1 MATLMQ
7 KIKDIEDEMARTQK
21 NKATAHHLGLL
32 KAKLAKLRRDLLEPT
47 TKGGGGAGEGF
58 DVTKSGDARVG
69 LVGFPSVGKS
79 TLLNKLTGTFSE
91 VASYEFTTLTCIPG
105 VIVYRGAKIQLL
117 DLPGIIEGAK
127 DGKGRGRQVISTAR
141 TCNCIIIVLDAIKP
155 ITHKRLIEKELE
167 GFGIRLNK
175 EPPNLTFRK
184 KEKGGINFTS
194 TVTNTHLDLETVKA
208 ICSEYRIHNAD
219 ITLRFDATADDLIDV
234 IEGSRVYMPCIYAV
248 NKIDQ
253 ITLEELEIL
262 DKLPHYCPV
271 SAHLEWNLDGLLE
284 KIWEYLNLT
293 RIYTKP
299 KGMNPDYE
307 DPVILSSKTRTVEDF
322 LLWFGGL
329 ARNTSPKELE
339 RSICLKMRM
348 LFRSSKRCDAAG
360 TQKLCNLRI
369 MISIMGL
376 QLLRLIACTFQSIQ
390 HSFWIGAIPA
400 STKNLS
406 LPPTLCWGYR
416 NLQVKDYMPLPRC
429 YAFASLPHFSRG
441 WTMMVSDRCKSADIF
456 KDTRA
461 RESKLVVCDD
471 LQLVSSNVSRSID
484 RTASK

>member
-1 MATLMQ
+1 MATVMQ

-32 KAKLAKLRRDLLEPT
+32 KAKLAKLRRELLTPSS
-47 TKGGGGAGEGF
+47 KGGGGAGEGF

-105 VIVYRGAKIQLL
+105 VIMYRGAKIQLL

-141 TCNCIIIVLDAIKP
+141 TCNCILIVLDAIKP

-184 KEKGGINFTS
+184 KDKGGINFTS
-194 TVTNTHLDLETVKA
+194 TVTNTHLDLDTVKA

-219 ITLRFDATADDLIDV
+219 ITLRYDATADDLIDV
-234 IEGSRVYMPCIYAV
+234 IEGSRIYMPCIYVV

-262 DKLPHYCPV
+262 DKLPHYCPI
-271 SAHLEWNLDGLLE
+271 AHLEWNLDGLLD

-307 DPVILSSKTRTVEDF
+307 DPVILSSKRRTVEDF
-322 LLWFGGL
+322 CTRIHKDMLKQFKYALVWGSSVKHKPQRVGKSYNIPHHFAPRFLDL
-329 ARNTSPKELE
+329 AIHIHVGYFSWILSQDHELE
-339 RSICLKMRM
+339 
-348 LFRSSKRCDAAG
+348 DE
-360 TQKLCNLRI
+360 
-369 MISIMGL
+369 
-376 QLLRLIACTFQSIQ
+376 
-390 HSFWIGAIPA
+390 
-400 STKNLS
+400 
-406 LPPTLCWGYR
+406 
-416 NLQVKDYMPLPRC
+416 D
-429 YAFASLPHFSRG
+429 
-441 WTMMVSDRCKSADIF
+441 
-456 KDTRA
+456 
-461 RESKLVVCDD
+461 VV
-471 LQLVSSNVSRSID
+471 QIIKKV
-484 RTASK
+484 

>member
-155 ITHKRLIEKELE
+155 ITHKRLIEK
-167 GFGIRLNK
+167 
-175 EPPNLTFRK
+175 
-184 KEKGGINFTS
+184 
-194 TVTNTHLDLETVKA
+194 
-208 ICSEYRIHNAD
+208 RIHNAD

-322 LLWFGGL
+322 CERIHKDFIKQFKYALVWGSSAKHKPQRVGKEHLL
-329 ARNTSPKELE
+329 EDE
-339 RSICLKMRM
+339 
-348 LFRSSKRCDAAG
+348 D
-360 TQKLCNLRI
+360 
-369 MISIMGL
+369 
-376 QLLRLIACTFQSIQ
+376 
-390 HSFWIGAIPA
+390 
-400 STKNLS
+400 
-406 LPPTLCWGYR
+406 
-416 NLQVKDYMPLPRC
+416 
-429 YAFASLPHFSRG
+429 
-441 WTMMVSDRCKSADIF
+441 
-456 KDTRA
+456 
-461 RESKLVVCDD
+461 VV
-471 LQLVSSNVSRSID
+471 QIIKKV
-484 RTASK
+484 